1 MAEADSVGAGGLGSG
16 DDGCRLGAAAP
27 RLGSGGP
34 PGTATGAA
42 GKPRRAPRQTMQGE
56 EEPKSL
62 VKLVK
67 MHTGDYQDSAEAA
80 LPLDQLFV
88 DRAATEGQTR
98 VLDQETVAQLV

>member
-1 MAEADSVGAGGLGSG
+1 
-16 DDGCRLGAAAP
+16 
-27 RLGSGGP
+27 
-34 PGTATGAA
+34 
-42 GKPRRAPRQTMQGE
+42 MQGE

-67 MHTGDYQDSAEAA
+67 MHTGDYQDPAEAA

-98 VLDQETVAQLV
+98 VPDQETLAQLV